1 MLFRITLILCLSL
14 PLTAADLRAAAEIVD
29 ITPPAGTRMWG
40 YAGRDQGGT
49 EAADKL
55 GARVLYLEGENNGVA
70 WVDLDLGRTFSRDAL
85 DWIREQV
92 QVSVPHVVFSASHT
106 HSGPEVLE
114 AYGDARPEWEQRAL
128 QAIVAALLKARNNA
142 QPVRLGFGYGRTDI
156 GYNRRLTE
164 GGRVT
169 MLFDSRREGG
179 RATGPTDPTVAV
191 LRLDRRDGT
200 PLAVIV
206 NATAHPVLRSRSNLR
221 FSADYPGALRRAVER
236 AWNPGP
242 VCLFLQGAA
251 GDINPIW
258 PADAA
263 SEDDAVSQL
272 GERLASEVLRV
283 ANGLQTRPATSG
295 RLEVRQEQV
304 LLRSR
309 WGPLDFSGEYRLLAP
324 YVGHVTSLL
333 QAPITTVLL
342 DHAVAL
348 VTFPGEMFVEHQ
360 LDLRKRSPVRD
371 LLIAGYADGYYGY
384 FPTIEAAA
392 AGGYGANDVMAAT
405 ELGAGES
412 LVNRA
417 LILLHSALG
426 RFRREPPPVR

>member
-1 MLFRITLILCLSL
+1 MFSRIGLLLCLSL
-14 PLTAADLRAAAEIVD
+14 RLTAADLRAAAEIVD

-40 YAGRDQGGT
+40 YTGRDQGGT
-49 EAADKL
+49 GAADKL
-55 GARVLYLEGENNGVA
+55 GARILYLEGENDAVA
-70 WVDLDLGRTFSRDAL
+70 WVDLDLGRTFGRDAM
-85 DWIREQV
+85 DWVREQV
-92 QVSVPHVVFSASHT
+92 QVSIPHVVFSATHT

-114 AYGDARPEWEQRAL
+114 SYGEARPEWEQRAL

-142 QPVRLGFGYGRTDI
+142 QSVRLGFAYGRSEI
-156 GYNRRLTE
+156 GYNRRLVE

-169 MLFDSRREGG
+169 MLFDSRRDG
-179 RATGPTDPTVAV
+179 RRASGPTDPTVAV

-206 NATAHPVLRSRSNLR
+206 NATAHPVLLGRGNLR
-221 FSADYPGALRRAVER
+221 FSPDYPGPLRRAVER

-242 VCLFLQGAA
+242 VCFFLQGAT
-251 GDINPIW
+251 GVINPLW
-258 PADAA
+258 P
-263 SEDDAVSQL
+263 SEATTEDEAVSQL

-283 ANGLQTRPATSG
+283 ANTIQSRPAATG
-295 RLEVRQEQV
+295 RVEVRQESV

-309 WGPLDFSGEYRLLAP
+309 WGPLDFAGEYRLLAP
-324 YVGHVTSLL
+324 YVGHIASLL
-333 QAPITTVLL
+333 QVPVTAIVV
-342 DHAVAL
+342 DNAVAL

-360 LDLRKRSPVRD
+360 LDLRKRSPIRD
-371 LLIAGYADGYYGY
+371 TMVAGYADGYYGY

-405 ELGAGES
+405 ELGGGES

-417 LILLHSALG
+417 LILLNSALG
-426 RFRREPPPVR
+426 RFRREPPPAR